1 MSSSEKVDSPATRAK
16 PERARKSARSWG
28 DINLT
33 LNRLVR
39 EGIISAFK
47 TNLSSPDRTSGLTVN
62 ITPAPGTDIEA
73 AKTRVMSDLEVLIED
88 AVVTVEEPQAA

>member
-1 MSSSEKVDSPATRAK
+1 MSYSEKVDSPSVRAK

-28 DINLT
+28 DINLA

-39 EGIISAFK
+39 EGVISAFK
-47 TNLSSPDRTSGLTVN
+47 TNLSSPDRTSGLSVM
-62 ITPAPGTDIEA
+62 ITPAPGSDIDA
-73 AKTRVMSDLEVLIED
+73 AKARVASDLEVLIED